1 MDVGLFIQNFG
12 DALMTMA
19 ILGYWLNAEIVAKKT
34 LEIKVDT
41 LQGEVKDDLRSVLPL
56 LQEST
61 KIMEEIGVDGT
72 EMVEKHLLD
81 IKGLIQDV
89 QSRID

>member
-19 ILGYWLNAEIVAKKT
+19 ILGYWLNTEIAAKKD
-34 LEIKVDT
+34 LEQKVDQ
-41 LQGEVKDDLRSVLPL
+41 LQGEVKDDLRSMLPL

-61 KIMEEIGVDGT
+61 KLIQEVGVDGND
-72 EMVEKHLLD
+72 EVVSHLNE
-81 IKGLIQDV
+81 IKELIKDV
-89 QSRID
+89 QRGIV